1 MLDIANYMDTI
12 NDTDAS
18 LISSTYSEER
28 FIKFSQLTI
37 EKDNLKISGIML
49 VVQGILWLM
58 IAIDRWGAMHM
69 ITRAA
74 YIIVIVLS
82 VTSGIKELYKKK

>member
-1 MLDIANYMDTI
+1 MKY
-12 NDTDAS
+12 
-18 LISSTYSEER
+18 
-28 FIKFSQLTI
+28 KK
-37 EKDNLKISGIML
+37 KDNSKISGIML

-82 VTSGIKELYKKK
+82 VTSGMRELYKQK

>member
-1 MLDIANYMDTI
+1 MIIAVLVIYLILLYMK
-12 NDTDAS
+12 
-18 LISSTYSEER
+18 Y
-28 FIKFSQLTI
+28 KK
-37 EKDNLKISGIML
+37 KDNLKISGIML